1 MVKKNR
7 NILRNKGKGIKLNQL
22 LKLYKQCKH
31 KHCPILML
39 HKKQHSS
46 MNECSIFNSSETVEY
61 TYPQKNDVLIKKP
74 SDYSSLSMVRQSNDL
89 KEILIPEGYYTIAI
103 DALIKAQNSNNNI
116 TKDSLIFPILF
127 CFRHYLEIIMK
138 DTIRKFKIANN
149 EITPEQIG
157 YDKEHSLL
165 TIWNQLKK
173 YIQQTQTVECQ
184 AFEKLINEINRIDNK
199 SFSFRYAYVG
209 TNNNE
214 ENINPIFK
222 NEIDID
228 LDNLKSVMEK
238 MHNFIEGISELTYQ
252 N

>member
-74 SDYSSLSMVRQSNDL
+74 SDYSSLSMVRQSNNL

-103 DALIKAQNSNNNI
+103 V
-116 TKDSLIFPILF
+116 
-127 CFRHYLEIIMK
+127 
-138 DTIRKFKIANN
+138 DTN
-149 EITPEQIG
+149 
-157 YDKEHSLL
+157 
-165 TIWNQLKK
+165 
-173 YIQQTQTVECQ
+173 
-184 AFEKLINEINRIDNK
+184 
-199 SFSFRYAYVG
+199 
-209 TNNNE
+209 
-214 ENINPIFK
+214 
-222 NEIDID
+222 
-228 LDNLKSVMEK
+228 
-238 MHNFIEGISELTYQ
+238 
-252 N
+252 

>member
-1 MVKKNR
+1 
-7 NILRNKGKGIKLNQL
+7 
-22 LKLYKQCKH
+22 
-31 KHCPILML
+31 
-39 HKKQHSS
+39 
-46 MNECSIFNSSETVEY
+46 MNECSIFNSSETIEY

-74 SDYSSLSMVRQSNDL
+74 SDYSSLSMVRQSNNL

-103 DALIKAQNSNNNI
+103 DTLIKAQNSNNNI

-228 LDNLKSVMEK
+228 LSLI
-238 MHNFIEGISELTYQ
+238 HI
-252 N
+252 